1 MFNGLFTSKF
11 NKEGLEDTSS
21 NAINPTSNTVINP
34 TNNYRFTS
42 ITDIFS
48 LSNILLLIWFLFIY
62 LIIFYLIKSF
72 YKNDSDP
79 FKEKMILSRGIDI
92 FIFGILI
99 VFIIYSYLSLSISDK
114 QDIIGYS
121 LNSAYQFYN
130 NPNTFFNLLVFIIL
144 FYCFIF
150 FCGVPMTTETRPSS
164 IYLFE
169 QILWIIFIT
178 VIIADFF
185 IYILGIPIID
195 LIFGMNGGLIN
206 KWYNLHS
213 TIDTDK
219 TIISLKNNDISN
231 NIKIKKPEVFNIS
244 NNLYTYDDAQ
254 SVCKAFD
261 SRLATVE
268 ELHEA
273 YDKGAEWCVNSWS
286 ADQQVLFP
294 TQKSTVERLQKIKGS
309 ENSCGRMGV
318 NGGRMDDTSMRL
330 GVNCYGI
337 KPDASDRDKTR
348 MNDIKSYIQ
357 PESKEDII
365 LDAKVNF
372 WKKNKD
378 KYTVLSPFNSEQW
391 SYN

>member
-1 MFNGLFTSKF
+1 MFNGLFTSNF
-11 NKEGLEDTSS
+11 NKEGFEDTSS
-21 NAINPTSNTVINP
+21 NVIN
-34 TNNYRFTS
+34 NNYTFTS

-48 LSNILLLIWFLFIY
+48 LSNILLVIWFLFFY

-72 YKNDSDP
+72 YRNDSDP

-92 FIFGILI
+92 FVFGILI
-99 VFIIYSYLSLSISDK
+99 VFIIYTYLSLSVSDK

-121 LNSAYQFYN
+121 LKSAYQFYN

-150 FCGVPMTTETRPSS
+150 LCGVPMTKETRPTS

-185 IYILGIPIID
+185 IYILGVPIID
-195 LIFGMNGGLIN
+195 LIFGVNGGLIN
-206 KWYNLHS
+206 SWYNWHLS
-213 TIDTDK
+213 LDNNRP
-219 TIISLKNNDISN
+219 IIPLKNTDISN

-254 SVCKAFD
+254 SICKAFD

-273 YDKGAEWCVNSWS
+273 YDKGAEWCVSSWS

-318 NGGRMDDTSMRL
+318 NGGKMEDTSMRL

-337 KPDASDRDKTR
+337 KPDASDTDKTR
-348 MNDIKSYIQ
+348 MNNITSYIQ
-357 PESKEDII
+357 PKSKEDMI

-372 WKKNKD
+372 WKNNKD